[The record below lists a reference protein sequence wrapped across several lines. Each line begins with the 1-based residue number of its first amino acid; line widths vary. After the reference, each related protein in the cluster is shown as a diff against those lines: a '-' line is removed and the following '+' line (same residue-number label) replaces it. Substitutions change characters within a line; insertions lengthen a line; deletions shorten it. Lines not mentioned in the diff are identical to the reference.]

1 MANKLFEELKKDH
14 REVQSIISKLEK
26 TSEESSKRE
35 ELFSQLKQE
44 LEPHQKAE
52 EHVFYPALEK
62 EDEVRKDVLEGIEEH
77 HVAEYV
83 LKEMD
88 KMNKGE
94 EQWSAKLSVLK
105 ELVDHHIEEEESKI
119 FHDADEVLDQKQFD
133 QISAKFHDEK
143 EKIRGRM
150 A

>member
-1 MANKLFEELKKDH
+1 
-14 REVQSIISKLEK
+14 
-26 TSEESSKRE
+26 
-35 ELFSQLKQE
+35 
-44 LEPHQKAE
+44 
-52 EHVFYPALEK
+52 
-62 EDEVRKDVLEGIEEH
+62 
-77 HVAEYV
+77 
-83 LKEMD
+83 MD
-88 KMNKGE
+88 TMNKGE